1 MAIKGKGKT
10 RSRRIVAAPPKPPV
24 YIRRPPFW
32 RRPTT
37 LIVVGLLAV
46 GGILYGTFNALHNRS
61 AKSLKK
67 REAAAVRAF
76 NNRLTAAFPADR
88 QLIPP
93 DVYVFFQS
101 VQKDLDQLANGRLS
115 SALARK
121 EGEQVNTSAAAA
133 AKRVQTIAVDKL
145 AGADLAVSRQQGVR
159 AEGLTRQELSGAQ
172 DLVARS
178 FNLYA
183 AAGRLLELAA
193 AAPPAE
199 QKRLAAEAKDLM
211 GQASDLFS
219 TGYRIVSN
227 LRTRLGTAAGFN
239 ANQPPG

>member
-10 RSRRIVAAPPKPPV
+10 RSRRVVAAPPKPPV
-24 YIRRPPFW
+24 YIRRPPLW

-37 LIVVGLLAV
+37 LIVVGVLAV
-46 GGILYGTFNALHNRS
+46 GGILLGTSNALHNRNEK
-61 AKSLKK
+61 ALNK

-93 DVYVFFQS
+93 DVYVFYQS
-101 VQKDLDQLANGRLS
+101 VQRDLDQLATGKLS

-121 EGEQVNTSAAAA
+121 EGEQVNTTAAAA
-133 AKRVQTIAVDKL
+133 AKRVQAIAVDKL
-145 AGADLAVSRQQGVR
+145 AGADLSVSRQQGVR
-159 AEGLTRQELSGAQ
+159 AEGLTRQELRDAQ
-172 DLVARS
+172 GLVARS
-178 FNLYA
+178 FNFYA

-193 AAPPAE
+193 ESPPAE
-199 QKRLAAEAKDLM
+199 QTKLAAEAKDLM

-219 TGYRIVSN
+219 SGYRILSN
-227 LRTRLGTAAGFN
+227 LRTRLGIAAGFN
-239 ANQPPG
+239 PNQPPG